1 MGLTGIIVLEG
12 ANATGKTT
20 LAKELE
26 KRHGA
31 IIMHQTYRFRNRI
44 FDFHTAVLRRAIKL
58 AKTKLVVLDR
68 LWMSEEVYAHVYRG
82 GTPWPHQGRMVD
94 RILQQASAVTVVC
107 ISRDD
112 LVLRERFL
120 KTRAYRQDAGVVK
133 NLEVNA
139 RFRSLF
145 ENNPVQNRK
154 TYLDDLVD
162 AHDMR
167 SDIIPYEIGEDVSST
182 IDKVTH
188 QIRVRQKAQLKDALG
203 NPNFTG
209 NLYQAE
215 YLFVGDVT
223 NPKYKWSWP
232 FYDYCGCSLWL
243 AEQLHHDMFDET
255 HAVWTNANG
264 QPDVLSQLVGRG
276 LKTIA
281 LGVNAGLELK
291 RIGTPFQHVPHPQWG
306 RRFAH
311 EGRPWRAALFGAQ
324 LLS

>member
-12 ANATGKTT
+12 ANATGKST

-26 KRHGA
+26 RKHGA
-31 IIMHQTYRFRNRI
+31 IIMHQTYRFRDRI

-58 AKTKLVVLDR
+58 AKTRLVVLDR

-107 ISRDD
+107 VSRDD
-112 LVLRERFL
+112 DVLRERFK
-120 KTRAYRQDAGVVK
+120 KTRSYRQDAGAEK
-133 NLEVNA
+133 NLEVNT

-145 ENNPVQNRK
+145 VKLSVPTRK
-154 TYLDDLVD
+154 TYFDDLID

-167 SDIIPYEIGEDVSST
+167 SDIIPYEIGEDMTLT
-182 IDKVTH
+182 IDKVFA
-188 QIRVRQKAQLKDALG
+188 QIKARQKAQIKGALG
-203 NPNFTG
+203 NPNFIG
-209 NLYQAE
+209 NLYGAE

-223 NPKYKWSWP
+223 NPKFKWSWP
-232 FYDYCGCSLWL
+232 FYDYCGCSLWM
-243 AEQLHHDMFDET
+243 AEQLHHDLFDET
-255 HAVWTNANG
+255 LAVWTNANG
-264 QPDVLSQLVGRG
+264 TPDVISQLIGRG

-281 LGVNAGLELK
+281 LGVNAGFELK
-291 RIGTPFQHVPHPQWG
+291 RRGVPFQHVPHPQWG
-306 RRFAH
+306 RRFAND
-311 EGRPWRAALFGAQ
+311 GKTWRNSLFGAQ